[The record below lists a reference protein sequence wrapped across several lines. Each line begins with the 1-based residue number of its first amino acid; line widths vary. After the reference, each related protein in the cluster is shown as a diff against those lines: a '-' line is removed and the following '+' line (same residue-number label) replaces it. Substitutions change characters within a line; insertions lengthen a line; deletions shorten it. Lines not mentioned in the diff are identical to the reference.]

1 MVDLHD
7 ARVVTQDSD
16 RAALKQA
23 VERLVAALSPE
34 QIYLFGSQARGD
46 ATDDSDYDLLV
57 VVAHSDEPSYRRA
70 QVAYHALWGVR
81 LPLEVVVFT
90 RAEFDYQLPAL
101 ASLPA
106 TVVRE
111 GRLLYA
117 R

>member
-16 RAALKQA
+16 RVALGQA